1 MRRSFDRCRGA
12 GWWIATL
19 TMAGIAADDF
29 PMPPAAEAL
38 AVRVERLF
46 LETKGRHA
54 ESPTNNPL
62 AWQFAR
68 ACFDWAEFATNDNQ
82 RASIATEGIQVSRAI
97 VEREPDLAPARYYLA
112 MNLGQLAR
120 TRTLGALSLVSEMEA
135 LFHSVRV
142 ADERFDEAGPD
153 RCLGLLY
160 RDAPGWPLSVGSR
173 SKARRHLRRAVEL
186 APEFPE
192 NRLNLIEGLLQ
203 WNDLKEAR
211 REAESTAALLPGAR
225 QRLSGDA
232 WQSSWIDWDRR
243 WKAMTANRELFPPRE
258 RRAQP

>member
-1 MRRSFDRCRGA
+1 
-12 GWWIATL
+12 
-19 TMAGIAADDF
+19 
-29 PMPPAAEAL
+29 
-38 AVRVERLF
+38 
-46 LETKGRHA
+46 
-54 ESPTNNPL
+54 
-62 AWQFAR
+62 
-68 ACFDWAEFATNDNQ
+68 
-82 RASIATEGIQVSRAI
+82 
-97 VEREPDLAPARYYLA
+97 

-120 TRTLGALSLVSEMEA
+120 TRTLGALSLVNEMEA
-135 LFHSVRV
+135 LFLSVRV

-211 REAESTAALLPGAR
+211 RETESTAALLPGAR

-232 WQSSWIDWDRR
+232 WRSSWMDWDRR
-243 WKAMTANRELFPPRE
+243 WTAMTGNRDLFPPRE
-258 RRAQP
+258 RSAQP